1 MGIGACLVPI
11 HATLDGEEILYILN
25 EAEVKVL
32 VVDNQERLYKVLA
45 AINACPTLMKIILIE
60 DSSNQM
66 WPEIVM
72 SFSGLQQLGEARH
85 EGDPLLF
92 LNLSQSVCPEDLAT
106 IVFTSGTTG
115 LPKGALISHK
125 NIMAVIKALAN
136 VQPPYALESD
146 GTVPFLPLS
155 HVFERVAGHF
165 YGMYVGI
172 TSWYAEGVETLV
184 SDIQEIKPT
193 VILAVPRICEK
204 IYQRILL
211 KVAEQAEWRQ
221 RFFRW
226 AKGVGDKV
234 SRHLESHKKVNL
246 ALRLKFRLA
255 YMMIYR
261 PVVKALGGR
270 VRWMVV
276 SGAPTVVEILRFF
289 HAAGIMIIEGYG
301 LTESTAP
308 ATLSRL
314 DDYQLGTAGRPL
326 PGVEIYL
333 AADGEILIKGD
344 IICLGYWN
352 KPEETENLFTEDG
365 FLRSGDIGAWTPE
378 GFLTIIDR
386 KKKK

>member
-1 MGIGACLVPI
+1 
-11 HATLDGEEILYILN
+11 
-25 EAEVKVL
+25 
-32 VVDNQERLYKVLA
+32 
-45 AINACPTLMKIILIE
+45 
-60 DSSNQM
+60 
-66 WPEIVM
+66 
-72 SFSGLQQLGEARH
+72 
-85 EGDPLLF
+85 
-92 LNLSQSVCPEDLAT
+92 
-106 IVFTSGTTG
+106 
-115 LPKGALISHK
+115 
-125 NIMAVIKALAN
+125 MAVIKALAN

-386 KKKK
+386 KKRNDHHFQR